1 MPVVLEKRAKGL
13 RSELHTDLR
22 QQMKKQRAGR
32 GVRLTK
38 MMEPASEEGGGRE
51 GAALTNAQRKSRDGA
66 VDSAVI
72 REEADEAGG
81 PPNVRAATSGE
92 EVKTSTLE
100 YLKQWMGW
108 GRSFWFHSPDGV
120 TPDQPMG
127 GVLWPESGGH
137 SIYQD
142 SEQGREFRKRLVG
155 GMPHSRG
162 HQHYTRVL
170 PQDAEAP
177 GEEEDCGVVM

>member
-1 MPVVLEKRAKGL
+1 
-13 RSELHTDLR
+13 
-22 QQMKKQRAGR
+22 MKKQRAGR
-32 GVRLTK
+32 GVRLTR

-51 GAALTNAQRKSRDGA
+51 GAALTNALRKRRDGA

-72 REEADEAGG
+72 REEEGEAGG
-81 PPNVRAATSGE
+81 PPRVRAATSGE

-108 GRSFWFHSPDGV
+108 GRSFWFHSPDGR

-127 GVLWPESGGH
+127 GVLWPEDGGH

-142 SEQGREFRKRLVG
+142 SEQGREFRRRLVEG
-155 GMPHSRG
+155 RLTQEDTDTIPECFHRMLKHLERKKTAWVTSPRSP
-162 HQHYTRVL
+162 VL
-170 PQDAEAP
+170 FKS
-177 GEEEDCGVVM
+177 